1 MPLPYDG
8 FDEESQLVWH
18 FTILQTDE
26 PGMTC
31 PGLLNGGLFYVS
43 ERGGKIVQLQL
54 AAGGCVKSQVL
65 YLLAQPPVRSGV
77 TFKPLVDR
85 KCGVWSVYW
94 AALRSTT
101 GPVASL

>member
-26 PGMTC
+26 PGITC

-43 ERGGKIVQLQL
+43 ERGGKIVQVQL

-65 YLLAQPPVRSGV
+65 YLPLAPNARSVG
-77 TFKPLVDR
+77 
-85 KCGVWSVYW
+85 CHI
-94 AALRSTT
+94 
-101 GPVASL
+101 